1 MSCDATLGDTPA
13 WSSHVRHNRRVKYLA
28 LIYGND
34 KIWFGVSPE
43 RRRAIVADVDA
54 FNQRLRESGELVAVD
69 GLLSPA
75 RSVRAPDGVPVVSD
89 GPYLEAKE
97 HVGSY
102 FIIDVAREERALEIV
117 QSYPGIGPE
126 GGAVELW
133 PLMSSAG

>member
-1 MSCDATLGDTPA
+1 
-13 WSSHVRHNRRVKYLA
+13 VKYLA

-34 KIWFGVSPE
+34 TIWFGGAPE
-43 RRRAIVADVDA
+43 RRRAFIADIDA
-54 FNQRLRESGELVAVD
+54 FNQRLRESGELVAAD

-75 RSVRAPDGVPVVSD
+75 RTVRAPHGVPVVSD

-102 FIIDVAREERALEIV
+102 FIIDVTREERALEIV
-117 QSYPGIGPE
+117 RSYPGIGPE
-126 GGAVELW
+126 GGAIELW